1 MTHVGSRANRRDTG
15 GGGSGIAGMALIY
28 ISRHETDNARCE
40 TGVAQ
45 REMTVSS
52 PAKNMKMTAK
62 TEGDTLK

>member
-1 MTHVGSRANRRDTG
+1 MTLVGSRAGRRDTG
-15 GGGSGIAGMALIY
+15 GGGTGIAGMVLIY

-40 TGVAQ
+40 TSIAQ
-45 REMTVSS
+45 REMTISS